1 MSAHDHADRSD
12 RACMTEEDL
21 FLAGL
26 VGEYADRRD
35 CGQPP
40 GAHDLLARAAEF
52 GDGATAKLRT
62 VLALY
67 EALLADDPSR
77 STLRSRCPVGSHRSV
92 PDVLAMSRPP
102 LWGQPVVSLTGCP

>member
-1 MSAHDHADRSD
+1 MSAHDHTDPSD
-12 RACMTEEDL
+12 RARIAEEDL

-35 CGQPP
+35 RGQPP
-40 GAHDLLARAAEF
+40 RAHDLVARAAES

-67 EALLADDPSR
+67 EALLADDSSR
-77 STLRSRCPVGSHRSV
+77 
-92 PDVLAMSRPP
+92 
-102 LWGQPVVSLTGCP
+102 